1 MRFQL
6 GIPCLLAGCTMWPTT
21 SSSREGALAEA
32 SAPASA
38 PAVEPALRTP
48 PPASLVLRIGVEHLP
63 PDPRFGED
71 DPPRIEPSRSAYRP
85 SGHDPQAELT
95 AERPLLE
102 LFAKSDDPLAQEAL
116 HFVSDLIEADR
127 HRVRREVGLPFFG
140 LQSTD
145 PDRGPL
151 LDSEREVELEHE
163 EWVQEHASSL
173 LRRPVQQLLKRLPL
187 VHDVEVE
194 FDSFRSA
201 NVPLCEPWQ
210 QRNDRER
217 RTGHLSVRVHLDALD
232 DPVEMAWVWRGVRI
246 GSSQQTGKL
255 GFELPITDRLRLE
268 LRARTEYDSGD
279 SGFRVDM
286 SWRQSRGTSWHV
298 AIGDDMDFLSTSS
311 MYSFFESPMDGAPGL
326 VFYAVHV
333 F

>member
-6 GIPCLLAGCTMWPTT
+6 GVLCLLAGCTLWPTT
-21 SSSREGALAEA
+21 STAPEGALAA
-32 SAPASA
+32 AGAPAPL
-38 PAVEPALRTP
+38 PAAETSPRALP
-48 PPASLVLRIGVEHLP
+48 PEGLVLRIGVEHLP

-71 DPPRIEPSRSAYRP
+71 DPPRVEPARTAYRP
-85 SGHDPQAELT
+85 SGRDADASLAT
-95 AERPLLE
+95 ERPLLE
-102 LFAKSDDPLAQEAL
+102 LASSDDPLAQEAL

-140 LQSTD
+140 VQTTD

-151 LDSEREVELEHE
+151 LDSEREVQVEHE
-163 EWVQEHASSL
+163 EWVHEHASAL
-173 LRRPVQQLLKRLPL
+173 LRRPVRQLLKRLPL
-187 VHDVEVE
+187 VRDVEVE
-194 FDSFRSA
+194 FESFRSA

-210 QRNDRER
+210 QLHDRDR
-217 RTGHLSVRVHLDALD
+217 RGGRLSLRVHVDELE
-232 DPVEMAWVWRGVRI
+232 DPVEMAWVWRGLRI
-246 GSSQQTGKL
+246 GSSQESGKL
-255 GFELPITDRLRLE
+255 GFDLPFTDRLRLE

-286 SWRQSRGTSWHV
+286 SWRQSRATSWHLAV
-298 AIGDDMDFLSTSS
+298 GDDMDFLSTSS